1 MYTLVFKATHILVLW
16 LPVLFNEEW
25 TPQYICCA
33 RNQDIFSMLP
43 DKEFIWTFIRAFL
56 FCILCFVQNYFF
68 FFFLKKFMVIVDN
81 EIGAEEL
88 QDCAVM
94 DAMATR
100 TGLKNAFMQSI

>member
-1 MYTLVFKATHILVLW
+1 
-16 LPVLFNEEW
+16 
-25 TPQYICCA
+25 
-33 RNQDIFSMLP
+33 
-43 DKEFIWTFIRAFL
+43 
-56 FCILCFVQNYFF
+56 
-68 FFFLKKFMVIVDN
+68 MVIVDN

>member
-1 MYTLVFKATHILVLW
+1 MKSELHSIFAVPGIK
-16 LPVLFNEEW
+16 
-25 TPQYICCA
+25 
-33 RNQDIFSMLP
+33 IFSVCCQ
-43 DKEFIWTFIRAFL
+43 IRNL
-56 FCILCFVQNYFF
+56 FEPLLGPSYFVFCVSFKITFF